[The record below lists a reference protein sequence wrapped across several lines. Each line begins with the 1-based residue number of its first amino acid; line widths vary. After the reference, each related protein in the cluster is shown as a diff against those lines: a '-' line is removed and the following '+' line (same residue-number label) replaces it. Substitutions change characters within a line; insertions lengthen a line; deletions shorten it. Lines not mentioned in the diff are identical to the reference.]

1 MSDTAGTYSSNN
13 LKKATVNNKNHKQKP
28 GVEKKW
34 TIFN

>member
-1 MSDTAGTYSSNN
+1 MVQF
-13 LKKATVNNKNHKQKP
+13 LKLEKAAVNNKNHKQKP